1 MKKKKVLLEEQMVS
15 FSRRALLVGGLQI
28 GALGLIVKHLYNI
41 QVSESQK
48 YSSLSDSNRFN
59 YSLIPSSRGSV
70 FDRKGRILA
79 TNTGSFDIQ
88 IVPEW
93 SRDIQETLYNL
104 SKFISIDEN
113 EIKTILNIAQKQKS
127 FIPIIVKNNIDRQTV
142 SKIAVNIPHLPG
154 ISIERNERRIF
165 PQGSLAV
172 HVTGYVGR
180 VSKSEQNKNSPELFL
195 PGFRIGKSGIELQY
209 DKDMRGVPGE
219 KRVEVNSLGK
229 VIKSSIEKETV
240 KGKNINLSL
249 DIHLQTLA
257 LRRLQAGNDKLISIQ
272 ENKAKNVLG
281 KNKLFAWQLRDDRNY
296 INQNKKGDFV
306 LPESG
311 SVVVMDVNTGEVVV
325 SVSAPTYDPNKF
337 DPGISTSDWQM
348 LSNHPRNPLINKT
361 ISGQYPPGSTFKM
374 MVGLA
379 ALETGVINSKTK
391 TFCSGHIEIG
401 DMKFHC
407 WHKQGHGSVNLLDA
421 ISQSCDV
428 FFYEVALKT
437 GINKIANI
445 SREFGLGLPTGIN
458 LPGEKSGLIPDRQWK
473 LDVKKKV
480 WRPGETIIAGIGQ
493 GYVLATPIQLAL
505 MSSRIANGGKKITP
519 TLLKSSKL
527 ESSNFESVKVSK
539 ENLSIIK
546 KAMEKVTLGEFGTG
560 RNFRLGMEGVEMAG
574 KTGTVQVRRIS
585 TKERESEEGVIK
597 NEDRIWE
604 WRDHA
609 LYVGYAPMDKP
620 RYAISVI
627 VEHGGSGSKKAGPIA
642 RDIMEATLRGDPTRF
657 IPNNPLRKPKI

>member
-1 MKKKKVLLEEQMVS
+1 MKKRKILIEEQMLS
-15 FSRRALLVGGLQI
+15 FSRRALLIGGLQI
-28 GALGLIVKHLYNI
+28 GALGLIVKHLYGI
-41 QVSESQK
+41 QVIDSQK
-48 YSSLSDSNRFN
+48 YLSLSDSNRFN
-59 YSLIPSSRGSV
+59 FSLIPSSRGSI

-79 TNTGSFDIQ
+79 TNTGSFDIE

-93 SRDIQETLYNL
+93 SRDIHETLYNL
-104 SKFISIDEN
+104 TKYISLDED
-113 EIKTILNIAQKQKS
+113 EIKTILNLAKKQKS
-127 FIPIIVKNNIDRQTV
+127 FIPITVKSNIDRQTV
-142 SKIAVNIPHLPG
+142 SRIAVNVPYLPG
-154 ISIERNERRIF
+154 VSIERNERRIF

-209 DKDMRGVPGE
+209 DIDMRGLPGT

-229 VIKSSIEKETV
+229 VIKSSIEKDTI

-249 DIHLQTLA
+249 DIHLQTFA
-257 LRRLQAGNDKLISIQ
+257 LRRLQAGNDKLISIN
-272 ENKAKNVLG
+272 ETKAKKVLD
-281 KNKLFAWQLRDDRNY
+281 KSKSLAWQLKDDRNH
-296 INQNKKGDFV
+296 INQNHNGDYV

-311 SVVVMDVNTGEVVV
+311 SVVVMDVNTGELVV
-325 SVSAPTYDPNKF
+325 SASAPTYDPNKF

-379 ALETGVINSKTK
+379 ALETGVITSKTK

-407 WHKQGHGSVNLLDA
+407 WHKHGHGAVDLLDA
-421 ISQSCDV
+421 IAQSCDV
-428 FFYEVALKT
+428 FFYEIALKT
-437 GINKIANI
+437 GINKIAKI

-458 LPGEKSGLIPDRQWK
+458 LPGEKSGLIPDRKWK
-473 LDVKKKV
+473 LDVKKQV

-505 MSSRIANGGKKITP
+505 MTARIANGGKKIKP
-519 TLLKSSKL
+519 TLLKSPIL
-527 ESSNFESVKVSK
+527 QASNANSVKVSE
-539 ENLSIIK
+539 ENLNIIK
-546 KAMEKVTLGEFGTG
+546 RAMEKVSLDEFGTG
-560 RNFRLGMEGVEMAG
+560 RNFRLGIKGVEMAG

-627 VEHGGSGSKKAGPIA
+627 VEHGGSGSSKAGPIA
-642 RDIMEATLRGDPTRF
+642 RDIMEATLTDDPTRF
-657 IPNNPLRKPKI
+657 IPKNPIKKPLI